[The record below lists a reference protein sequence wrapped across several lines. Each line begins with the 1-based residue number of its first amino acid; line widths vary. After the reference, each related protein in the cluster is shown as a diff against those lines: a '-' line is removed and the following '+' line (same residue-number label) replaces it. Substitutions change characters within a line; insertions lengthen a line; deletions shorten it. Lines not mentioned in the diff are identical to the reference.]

1 MKDDYRAKGLR
12 RNLIKTLEAKGISD
26 SKVLEAFM
34 KVPRHYFFDD
44 IFIEHA
50 YEDKAFPI
58 AAQQTISQ
66 PYTVAFQSSLLDIK
80 QGEKVLEIGT
90 GSGYQAAILCALGAE
105 VYSIEVIKEL
115 YEKSRNLLRA
125 MGYRLRQFQADG
137 SKGLP
142 VFAPF
147 DKILV
152 TAGGPRV
159 PEALIEQLKIGGSLV
174 IPVGDQETQKM
185 IRVKKLDENKLV
197 TENFGSFKFVPLT
210 GEQGWR

>member
-142 VFAPF
+142 IFAPF

-174 IPVGDQETQKM
+174 MPVGDQENQKM
-185 IRVKKLDENKLV
+185 IRVKKLDDNKLV

-210 GEQGWR
+210 GEQGWK

>member
-125 MGYRLRQFQADG
+125 MGFRLRQFQADG